1 MNTSIISKLA
11 TLAFTILLATNL
23 CGMEADEAGKRKRDG
38 EQEDPRKKSPVL
50 VDFAMQT
57 DETQEQRDQKDRVLK
72 YLLEKSDH
80 VVGTTL
86 HKAIVDQQFAR
97 ANDLLYAI
105 TSLNVNNINDVN
117 DRNESPLCVAA
128 RKPDSRFISLLV
140 SQPGI
145 HLNEPEKD
153 YYTAKSPLALAA
165 HMGYE
170 KSVKILLDA
179 GASTRGRDKSNP
191 LFDWCLKKSPIK
203 MAIAKHFLEK
213 GIDVNGENSAGQT
226 PLEIASTSESHLN
239 AMKFLLQNGANIF
252 HRNSITGL
260 SLVDTMEASDLPS
273 TTKTYIQNEW
283 RARLLNALA
292 TFRVVADLSP
302 EIIEPII
309 AQILEITPNTLIK
322 IIRYGSS
329 KTAKRY
335 LEKGFL
341 QIETPLNLN
350 ATPLHIAAY
359 LGKIDTTQLFL
370 DYKAN
375 TEAKDVNGYTPLH
388 SSIYSNQ
395 IETAKLLLE
404 HDANIEAKADLGQTP
419 LHRAARSGHILT
431 TQLLL
436 DYKANLEA
444 KTDNGHTPLH
454 YAANSGHIEAATLL
468 LERGANVNARS
479 LGGETPL
486 HLACLKKHLSL
497 IEFLQARGGD
507 MTIKDNNGKTPQDF
521 LDA

>member
-11 TLAFTILLATNL
+11 TFAFTILLATNL
-23 CGMEADEAGKRKRDG
+23 CGMESIAGKRKRNG
-38 EQEDPRKKSPVL
+38 EQENPRKKSPVL

-57 DETQEQRDQKDRVLK
+57 DETQEQRDQKDRVLTH
-72 YLLEKSDH
+72 LLKKRDH
-80 VVGTTL
+80 VVGTAL
-86 HKAIVDQQFAR
+86 HKAIVDQQFDQV
-97 ANDLLYAI
+97 NDLLYAI

-128 RKPDSRFISLLV
+128 RKPDSRFVRLLV

-145 HLNEPEKD
+145 HLNKPGED
-153 YYTAKSPLALAA
+153 FYTAKSPLALAIHNGNDDA
-165 HMGYE
+165 VRALCE
-170 KSVKILLDA
+170 A
-179 GASTRGRDKSNP
+179 GASTCGKDKSNP
-191 LFDWCLKKSPIK
+191 LFDWCSNGGKNSK
-203 MAIAKHFLEK
+203 IALVFLEK

-226 PLEIASTSESHLN
+226 PLELASITKSPL
-239 AMKFLLQNGANIF
+239 AAVKFLLQNGANIF

-283 RARLLNALA
+283 RTRLLNALA
-292 TFRVVADLSP
+292 TFRRIADLSP

-309 AQILEITPNTLIK
+309 AQILENTPTTLIK

-329 KTAKRY
+329 KTVKRY

-350 ATPLHIAAY
+350 ATPLHFAAY

-375 TEAKDVNGYTPLH
+375 IEAQADLGQTPLH
-388 SSIYSNQ
+388 CAARSGH

-419 LHRAARSGHILT
+419 LHCAARSGHFLT

-444 KTDNGHTPLH
+444 QADLGQTPLH

-479 LGGETPL
+479 HGGETPL
-486 HLACLKKHLSL
+486 HLACFKKHLSL

-507 MTIKDNNGKTPQDF
+507 MTIKDNNGITPQDC

>member
-11 TLAFTILLATNL
+11 TFAFTILLATNL
-23 CGMEADEAGKRKRDG
+23 CGMESIAGKHRRDE

-57 DETQEQRDQKDRVLK
+57 DETQEQRDQKDRVLTH
-72 YLLEKSDH
+72 LLKKSDH
-80 VVGTTL
+80 VVGTAL

-97 ANDLLYAI
+97 AKDILDVVA
-105 TSLNVNNINDVN
+105 SLNANNINDVN

-128 RKPDSRFISLLV
+128 RKPDSRIVRLLV
-140 SQPGI
+140 SQPDI
-145 HLNEPEKD
+145 HLNEPGED
-153 YYTAKSPLALAA
+153 FYTAKSPLTLAIHKGNDDAVRALC
-165 HMGYE
+165 E
-170 KSVKILLDA
+170 A
-179 GASTRGRDKSNP
+179 GASTRGKDKSNP
-191 LFDWCLKKSPIK
+191 LFDWCSNGGKNSK
-203 MAIAKHFLEK
+203 IALVFLEK
-213 GIDVNGENSAGQT
+213 GIDVNGENSASQT
-226 PLEIASTSESHLN
+226 PLEIASTTKSPLSSV
-239 AMKFLLQNGANIF
+239 KFLLQNGANIF

-260 SLVDTMEASDLPS
+260 SAIDIIEASDLPS

-292 TFRVVADLSP
+292 TFHVVADLSP